1 MEQLSLI
8 NATVNVSSDL
18 EILNQDHG
26 YLKKSDF
33 ASLNDTQKRVLIL
46 SVEQYKPKEIAA
58 TLGLSYAY
66 VRNVQV
72 QLRKLIQQN
81 GFSSFQELK
90 LL

>member
-1 MEQLSLI
+1 MKPQRYGFLI
-8 NATVNVSSDL
+8 G
-18 EILNQDHG
+18 LNNPIC
-26 YLKKSDF
+26 KEKPPEK
-33 ASLNDTQKRVLIL
+33 LNYKIL

-72 QLRKLIQQN
+72 ELRKLTQQN